1 MAASSGS
8 RDWWSTFAKLKKRSQ
23 KHKREMQKN
32 DDSNDDYDDDND
44 DDDEDNDDDDDED
57 NDDEDDNDD
66 LTNLMRETGL
76 ASLLR
81 SSSPKC
87 IARLRIAITTFIVII
102 IEMITMGMMMLTEKM
117 GMMMMYLRHSML
129 SKASPFILQ

>member
-44 DDDEDNDDDDDED
+44 DDDEDD
-57 NDDEDDNDD
+57 DDEDDNDD

-117 GMMMMYLRHSML
+117 GMILVMTMMYLRHSML